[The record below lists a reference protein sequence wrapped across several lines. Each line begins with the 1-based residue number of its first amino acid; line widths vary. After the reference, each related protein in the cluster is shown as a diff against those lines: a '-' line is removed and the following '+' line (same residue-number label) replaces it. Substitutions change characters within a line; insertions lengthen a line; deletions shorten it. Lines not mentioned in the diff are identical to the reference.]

1 MTWADAA
8 PNLLIGLREGL
19 EAGLVVSILLAALR
33 KAGSEGEGE
42 DRPVSTAPVWLGV
55 LGAVMLSGAF
65 AAVLTYSTSVL
76 SSKAQQAVGGV
87 LSVLA
92 VALVTGMVF
101 WMRRTAATL
110 SSHLR
115 GEVRR
120 AAILGAGALTLTA
133 FLAVGREG
141 LETTLFMWT
150 AVKASGSTVS
160 PLVGAGLGLAAA
172 IVLCWLL
179 YRRAV
184 KINVG
189 VFFNR
194 TAIALIVIAAG
205 VLSYGLGDLQEAG
218 WLPGQQWVSFDL
230 TAHVDPNSWWVSIIT
245 GITDLAPKLTVLQVV
260 AWVAY
265 LAVVIPAFVYAGRVA
280 TAAMAASK
288 AKTAAA
294 AAAANAAVE
303 AESEAAAAESPESP
317 ESQKP
322 RAPSTPQQTPEP
334 EPEPVTAPGWE
345 RLAGNRPWSVAGVLI
360 VVPALAAGITI
371 AALPAAAAATT
382 TTVKVTGSACAP
394 GWNSATTGKQTFDID
409 NKSSKAGEITLLDS
423 SGAIVGEIETLGPA
437 TTAPMTATLG
447 SGSYTFHCLMSGASA
462 LTSSAVQVSGSAQQ
476 GSPLAVKPV
485 TLDDLTGPNKQ
496 YQQYAAGDL
505 TTLQS
510 QITTLRAAIAA
521 GNVPAAQ
528 ADWLA
533 AQLTWEQVGA
543 SYDSFGDA
551 GVAVDGLPDGLP
563 DGVND
568 SGFTGLH
575 RIEYGLYHGQSA
587 AQLLP
592 VVDGL
597 AGEIGDVQK
606 NLTTDD
612 IAGDPTNLPLRAHEI
627 IEDAIRDHLSGMDDE
642 GAGAAYAMTYAD
654 TQVDQVVLGELGP
667 LIDARSPGLVAR
679 ADAQLT
685 ALDQALDAAKV
696 NGAWL
701 APSVTPLV
709 ARQKVDAATG
719 TLLETLASVP
729 DLLEIPP
736 TAQ

>member
-33 KAGSEGEGE
+33 KAGSERDGE
-42 DRPVSTAPVWLGV
+42 DRPISTAPVWLGV

-115 GEVRR
+115 GEVQR

-230 TAHVDPNSWWVSIIT
+230 TAHVDPNSWWVSILT

-265 LAVVIPAFVYAGRVA
+265 LAVVIPAFVYAGRAA

-294 AAAANAAVE
+294 AVA
-303 AESEAAAAESPESP
+303 AESEAAAAQSQEPQ
-317 ESQKP
+317 ESQ
-322 RAPSTPQQTPEP
+322 APSAPQGTP
-334 EPEPVTAPGWE
+334 EPEPVTAHGWE

-371 AALPAAAAATT
+371 AALPAAEAATT
-382 TTVKVTGSACAP
+382 TAVKVTGSACAP
-394 GWNSATTGKQTFDID
+394 GWSSATTGKQTFDID
-409 NKSSKAGEITLLDS
+409 NKSSKAGEITLLNS

-447 SGSYTFHCLMSGASA
+447 SGSYTFHCLMSGAGA

-505 TTLQS
+505 TTLQG

-528 ADWLA
+528 AAWLA

-568 SGFTGLH
+568 PGFTGLH

-597 AGEIGDVQK
+597 AGEIGEVQK

-654 TQVDQVVLGELGP
+654 TQVDQVVLGELGS

-696 NGAWL
+696 NGAWP
-701 APSVTPLV
+701 APSATPLA
-709 ARQKVDAATG
+709 ARQKVNAATG